1 MLRRSVEPGT
11 EGGKAQCEQM
21 LSALHPTT
29 DSSRTSRHV
38 GFVPISD
45 VAPSFDPGKHEGLL
59 ASLFRIVPAY
69 PHIR

>member
-1 MLRRSVEPGT
+1 MVERDRAGQT
-11 EGGKAQCEQM
+11 AI
-21 LSALHPTT
+21 T
-29 DSSRTSRHV
+29 DITKLERHV
-38 GFVPISD
+38 RKVPISG